1 MRFTDLV
8 DNRLK
13 EKHMMDVA
21 HAEPVQQWKQVMF
34 SVDYTLPVIF
44 TRHAFDPDNLHLREL
59 LTLREPHRRH
69 RMTVFADAG
78 VVAAMPCLAALIA
91 AYAEAH
97 AASIELV
104 GSLVLV
110 AGGEACKNDA
120 ELVPRLLGNLSERAI
135 DRHSFVLAI
144 GGGALLDA
152 VGYAATIFH
161 RGVRHIRFPTT
172 VLAQADS
179 GVGVKN
185 AINWQGQK
193 NLLGTFSPAW
203 GIVNDGA
210 FIDLLPARE
219 KRAGMAE
226 AVKVALIRDRVFFL
240 RIEQQARALARFE
253 PAPMAAL
260 IERSAALHLHQ
271 ITTGGDPFERGS
283 ARPLDYGHWAAHK
296 LERLSAH
303 ALSHGEAVAIGIA
316 LDARYST
323 LAGLLCAGED
333 LRIHRLLTGLGF
345 RLWHETL
352 CSLTDEGDL
361 ALLRG
366 LAEFR
371 QHLGGELTITLLAA
385 IGSGVEVHW
394 MDSRLVAEAI
404 DWLQQLDRE
413 AVCD

>member
-1 MRFTDLV
+1 VTLAQPRTHDMPEQWQHVSFSVAYSLPLVFTRDAFAV
-8 DNRLK
+8 DN
-13 EKHMMDVA
+13 H
-21 HAEPVQQWKQVMF
+21 
-34 SVDYTLPVIF
+34 
-44 TRHAFDPDNLHLREL
+44 HLRDML
-59 LTLREPHRRH
+59 AWREPQRRH
-69 RMTVFADAG
+69 RMAVFADAG
-78 VVAAMPCLAALIA
+78 LLAAMPQLADRIA

-104 GSLVLV
+104 GPVV
-110 AGGEACKNDA
+110 AMAGGEGGKNDPA
-120 ELVPRLLGNLSERAI
+120 VLPGLLEILSERGI
-135 DRHSFVLAI
+135 DRHSYVVAI

-152 VGYAATIFH
+152 VGYAASIFH
-161 RGVRHIRFPTT
+161 RGVRHIRFPST

-203 GIVNDGA
+203 GIVNDAA
-210 FIDLLPARE
+210 FIDVLPARE

-226 AVKVALIRDRVFFL
+226 AVKVALIRDRAFFQ
-240 RIEQQARALARFE
+240 RIERQAEALAQFQPE
-253 PAPMAAL
+253 PMAAL

-271 ITTGGDPFERGS
+271 ITAGGDPFERGS

-303 ALSHGEAVAIGIA
+303 ALSHGEAVAIGVA

-323 LAGLLCAGED
+323 LAGLLAAGED
-333 LRIHRLLTGLGF
+333 LRIHRLLSALGF
-345 RLWHETL
+345 RLWHEQL
-352 CSLTDEGDL
+352 LSPADGGGL
-361 ALLRG
+361 ALLEG

-371 QHLGGELTITLLAA
+371 QHLGGELTVTLLAA

-404 DWLQQLDRE
+404 DWLRQLDRDR
-413 AVCD
+413 ACG